1 MSSSSGSTHDASSID
16 SAPGTP
22 DELPLLGGA
31 GGGGADCGGADCGGA
46 GCGGAGAAGREG
58 GALWPAFWAASV
70 SAAVLTVTVNVSP
83 GLRLGGTVTLN
94 RTPFQSTYA
103 VRDSPRLSGTL
114 TLGIVL

>member
-31 GGGGADCGGADCGGA
+31 GGGGADCGGACCGGA

>member
-16 SAPGTP
+16 SAPGT
-22 DELPLLGGA
+22 DELPLL
-31 GGGGADCGGADCGGA
+31 GGADCGGADCGGA